1 MTRAKAYGSDEEEPR
16 ASGRRDRDDDDFD
29 EEDQPAYEHE
39 KPPRRSK
46 SNRQAKSR
54 HVAAE
59 EEDEED
65 EKDKEDEE
73 DEEDEEDKERSDED
87 DDRHKKQ
94 LVVRGKSRNKGKS
107 SGREV
112 ARRKHKDSASEEE
125 SSEEEPKRKSK
136 KGKSSKEETLKID
149 KWEVVH
155 QSNVDADFV
164 EILVRE
170 LDQNKKKIFEGIERG
185 YLRCH
190 TINGEYNI
198 DKYFEKGIFS
208 ERDKKNWTRIVKKRM
223 ASPQLKQ
230 GLFNSA
236 KTGEIVDSPMMH
248 MGMMGGSYR
257 GSSMGGHYLMDD
269 HARFEPRCPDCRS
282 LGHACAFY

>member
-1 MTRAKAYGSDEEEPR
+1 MTRAKAYDTDEEEPR
-16 ASGRRDRDDDDFD
+16 ASGRRDRVADDYD
-29 EEDQPAYEHE
+29 EEDPPAYEHE
-39 KPPRRSK
+39 KPPRRSESTRK
-46 SNRQAKSR
+46 AKSR
-54 HVAAE
+54 HVEDE
-59 EEDEED
+59 EEDDED
-65 EKDKEDEE
+65 DEG
-73 DEEDEEDKERSDED
+73 SDED

-94 LVVRGKSRNKGKS
+94 LVIRGKSSKKGKS

-125 SSEEEPKRKSK
+125 SSDEEPKPKSK
-136 KGKSSKEETLKID
+136 KGKSRKEETLKID

-208 ERDKKNWTRIVKKRM
+208 DRDKKNWARIVKKRM
-223 ASPQLKQ
+223 ASPHLKQ
-230 GLFNSA
+230 GLYNSS
-236 KTGEIVDSPMMH
+236 KTGEIVGPPMMPI
-248 MGMMGGSYR
+248 GMMGGSYR
-257 GSSMGGHYLMDD
+257 GSSMGRHYHMDD
-269 HARFEPRCPDCRS
+269 HTRFEPRCPDCRS
-282 LGHACAFY
+282 LGEACAYY